1 VRLPAARA
9 GPPGAC
15 AWWRRGGVQLSND
28 DGFRRMVK
36 DFADGRVDVV
46 IMHID
51 TTKLLDPEEWE
62 QLKAAGATVVV
73 VHKALPDEAG

>member
-1 VRLPAARA
+1 
-9 GPPGAC
+9 
-15 AWWRRGGVQLSND
+15 
-28 DGFRRMVK
+28 MVK

-51 TTKLLDPEEWE
+51 TTKLLEPEEWE
-62 QLKAAGATVVV
+62 LLKAAGANVVV

>member
-1 VRLPAARA
+1 
-9 GPPGAC
+9 
-15 AWWRRGGVQLSND
+15 
-28 DGFRRMVK
+28 MVK

>member
-1 VRLPAARA
+1 M
-9 GPPGAC
+9 
-15 AWWRRGGVQLSND
+15 SND

-62 QLKAAGATVVV
+62 LLKAAGANAVV